1 MKKLLSICAVI
12 ALSLSLNACTTVEQN
27 LIDSS
32 ALLLSA
38 KEVREVFQGNTV
50 TSANGET
57 YYWDASG
64 VVNGKSSYGDK
75 NKGNW
80 NITDDGRLCISNW
93 NSSYAPSGCYKAYF
107 DHTTQQRKMVDL
119 NGDLKWTVINVVTGN
134 PNNF

>member
-1 MKKLLSICAVI
+1 MKKLLTLCAI
-12 ALSLSLNACTTVEQN
+12 ITLSLALNACKTVEQN
-27 LIDSS
+27 LVDSS

-38 KEVREVFQGNTV
+38 KEVRDVFQGNTV
-50 TSANGET
+50 ASSNGET

-64 VVNGKSSYGDK
+64 VVVGKSAYGGGS
-75 NKGNW
+75 KGNW

-107 DHTTQQRKMVDL
+107 DNTTQQRKMVDL
-119 NGDLKWTVINVVTGN
+119 NGDLKWTVINVITGN